1 MEEEDEEGC
10 LVDKECF
17 PMGCR
22 NITLYEKGWID
33 IACGPSITIDIK
45 YSGHHHNPQAGNHT
59 PLLPSELHVDIDVP
73 EALIRVFGCLARDLL
88 GLKVSIC
95 TCHCFNGQLIF
106 ILQEN
111 YPGEYIK
118 MTPFKSGFPC
128 PPSDTEP
135 TPPPLSK
142 APVPPSL
149 QQWQGPHTPQE
160 RTINIFVSF
169 KLRTICAEFPTVSEF
184 PWFC

>member
-1 MEEEDEEGC
+1 MMEEEEEEEG

-22 NITLYEKGWID
+22 NTTLYEKGWID
-33 IACGPSITIDIK
+33 LACGPSIIIDIK
-45 YSGHHHNPQAGNHT
+45 YSGHHHNPQAGDHA

-88 GLKVSIC
+88 GLK
-95 TCHCFNGQLIF
+95 
-106 ILQEN
+106 EN

-128 PPSDTEP
+128 PPSDTTS
-135 TPPPLSK
+135 TPPPLTEE
-142 APVPPSL
+142 PP
-149 QQWQGPHTPQE
+149 P
-160 RTINIFVSF
+160 
-169 KLRTICAEFPTVSEF
+169 
-184 PWFC
+184 